1 MIRIPLSECLGY
13 LRDLPNVARWPN
25 ANDAICAL
33 IKDRLTFDPATGTVY
48 RNGSWISKYSRSAD
62 YTPSDYVTPREC
74 AADHMSG
81 IVANAASRLSRGYS
95 A

>member
-1 MIRIPLSECLGY
+1 MARIHLSECLDY
-13 LRDLPNVARWPN
+13 MRETPYVARWPN

-33 IKDRLTFDPATGTVY
+33 IKDRLSFDPATGAVY
-48 RNGSWISKYSRSAD
+48 RNGAWISRYSNPSD
-62 YTPSDYVTPREC
+62 YTPSDYLTPREC